1 LTKLCTACGVTK
13 PIDQYNKRAAS
24 KDGLN
29 GWCRPCVNA
38 KSLAW
43 YRGNRERVKKN
54 HREYMLRSQYGIGE
68 AEFQRLLKLQGSK
81 CALCP
86 VTFSTEGSR
95 RNLCVDHDHDTGQ
108 VRGLL
113 CARCNTSIGQLG
125 DSAEGLRRALA
136 YVEGATSLE
145 VATDEELVA

>member
-1 LTKLCTACGVTK
+1 MTKTCSSCGAEK
-13 PIDQYNKRAAS
+13 PLDQYNKRARN

-29 GWCRPCVNA
+29 SWCRPCVNA

-43 YRGNRERVKKN
+43 YRNNRERTRRN

-68 AEFQRLLKLQGSK
+68 AEFQRLLALQGGK

-86 VTFSTEGSR
+86 VIFSLEGSR

-125 DSAEGLRRALA
+125 DNAEGLRRALA
-136 YVEGATSLE
+136 YVEAPAPLD
-145 VATDEELVA
+145 ALADETAA